1 MSSTPLPLPLPLL
14 FLYAAPQGMCQS
26 VVAALKRVIDPELTL
41 PIVDVGRVHGAIAT
55 PDTARVGLT
64 MTSAACPVAD
74 MIIEEVE
81 HELDRMLRRGVRHRR
96 RVVIERAVAVEL
108 RWAFA
113 QSMAL
118 LGRFAFPVLT
128 IAAERLEMTRLKS
141 RHPRALGFLF
151 ATLTGS
157 AIAWRSQHRR
167 ASPTDPTP

>member
-1 MSSTPLPLPLPLL
+1 MSSTPLPLPLP
-14 FLYAAPQGMCQS
+14 FRYAAPQGMCQS
-26 VVAALKRVIDPELTL
+26 VVAALKRVMDPGLAL
-41 PIVDVGRVHGAIAT
+41 SIVDVGRVHGAIAT

-81 HELDRMLRRGVRHRR
+81 HELDRVLRRGVRHRR
-96 RVVIERAVAVEL
+96 RVVIECAVAVEL
-108 RWAFA
+108 RWACA
-113 QSMAL
+113 APMAL
-118 LGRFAFPVLT
+118 LGWFAFPALT
-128 IAAERLEMTRLKS
+128 IAAERLEMTRLIS